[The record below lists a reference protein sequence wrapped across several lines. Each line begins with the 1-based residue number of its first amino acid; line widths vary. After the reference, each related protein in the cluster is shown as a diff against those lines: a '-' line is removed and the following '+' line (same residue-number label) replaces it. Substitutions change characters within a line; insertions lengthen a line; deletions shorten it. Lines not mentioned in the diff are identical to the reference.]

1 MAGEEEMTIRQ
12 TPSGQLL
19 VWLPD
24 ETELRDSYRRFH
36 RGNPDVYLTLVSLA
50 HRWKE
55 RHPGRKCGIGM
66 LYEVARW
73 TIEMRTTGEPLKLN
87 NNYRAFY
94 AREIMEREFDLEGIF
109 DIRRQRSED

>member
-1 MAGEEEMTIRQ
+1 MAGEEMTIRQ
-12 TPSGQLL
+12 TPAGQLL
-19 VWLPD
+19 VWLPE

-36 RGNPDVYLTLVSLA
+36 RENPAVYSTLVALA
-50 HRWKE
+50 RRWQR

-73 TIEMRTTGEPLKLN
+73 TIEMQTKGEPLKLN

-94 AREIMEREFDLEGIF
+94 AREIMDREPDLEGIF